1 MVLNEAVAA
10 NACRNQKNLS
20 PNQLVNFKYR
30 KREYKDNNRLFQ
42 PQWYKRWKWL
52 HYKKQKGSLTCYVCS
67 SASYYAA
74 KYENR

>member
-20 PNQLVNFKYR
+20 PNQPVNFKYL
-30 KREYKDNNRLFQ
+30 KREYKDSNRSFQ
-42 PQWYKRWKWL
+42 LRT
-52 HYKKQKGSLTCYVCS
+52 KGQCNLLRMLACS
-67 SASYYAA
+67 SASYAA